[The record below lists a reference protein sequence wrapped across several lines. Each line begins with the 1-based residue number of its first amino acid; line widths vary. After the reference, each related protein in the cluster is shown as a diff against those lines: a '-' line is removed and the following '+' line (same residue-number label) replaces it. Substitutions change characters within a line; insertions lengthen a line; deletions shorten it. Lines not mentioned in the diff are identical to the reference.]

1 MNFQVELSDRQAWA
15 IAQWLKRAGFNQWR
29 ALAASD
35 EEAWAMLDAAQ
46 QLRDELSL
54 QGYEPR

>member
-1 MNFQVELSDRQAWA
+1 MNFQVELSDEQAWA
-15 IAQWLKRAGFNQWR
+15 IAQWLKRAGFSQWR

-35 EEAWAMLDAAQ
+35 EEAWAMQDAAQ
-46 QLRDELSL
+46 QLRDELSF

>member
-1 MNFQVELSDRQAWA
+1 MNFQVELSDEQAWA
-15 IAQWLKRAGFNQWR
+15 IAQWLKRAGFSQWR

-35 EEAWAMLDAAQ
+35 KEAWAMQDAAQ
-46 QLRDELSL
+46 QLRDELSF